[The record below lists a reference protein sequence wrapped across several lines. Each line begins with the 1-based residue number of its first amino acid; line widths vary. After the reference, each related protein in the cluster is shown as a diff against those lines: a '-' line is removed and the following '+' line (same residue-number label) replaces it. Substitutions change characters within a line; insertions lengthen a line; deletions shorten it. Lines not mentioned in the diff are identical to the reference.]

1 MRIYIINLC
10 AKVVLIASTVVY
22 YLIFRMV
29 VKPGAQYCG
38 EHTPLPVTECELG
51 KDKNLSNSNPS
62 LVPVCMY
69 RRYLPDMYLLRQ
81 MKAGEI
87 DTGTGTYRRYGTYL
101 SS

>member
-1 MRIYIINLC
+1 MINLC

-51 KDKNLSNSNPS
+51 KDK
-62 LVPVCMY
+62 
-69 RRYLPDMYLLRQ
+69 
-81 MKAGEI
+81 I
-87 DTGTGTYRRYGTYL
+87 
-101 SS
+101 